1 MTIPTTD
8 LLDAHPDL
16 EVADPVFRDFG
27 GAASFAGPMQVIDAP
42 EDNTHVRSTLETP
55 GLGRVLVVDGGGS
68 EACALVGGNLGA
80 LAADN
85 GWVGIVVNGCVRD
98 TVELS
103 EQPVGIKALAAY
115 PRKSE
120 KLGRGGPVDSASFA
134 SVVFRTGEWLYA
146 DEDGIVVSAVPVH

>member
-1 MTIPTTD
+1 MTTPTTD

-27 GAASFAGPMQVIDAP
+27 GGVSFAGPMQVIEAP
-42 EDNTHVRSTLETP
+42 EDNTHVRAALETP
-55 GLGRVLVVDGGGS
+55 GEGRALVVDGGAS
-68 EACALVGGNLGA
+68 MACALVGGNLGA
-80 LAADN
+80 LAAAN
-85 GWVGIVVNGCVRD
+85 GWVGIVVNGCIRD

-115 PRKSE
+115 PRRSE

-146 DEDGIVVSAVPVH
+146 DEDGIVVSPAQVH